1 MFGNQSV
8 NKNFHLVKILL
19 VLLLIFLD
27 QITKFYIEGNFTLF
41 ESLFINNFFS
51 ITFVVNYGFAFG
63 FLNNP
68 DSNQIIITLLLS
80 IIILYISSLMFTNK
94 DKIISLSFMAITAG
108 AVGNVIDRVLRGYVV
123 DFLDFNIFNYHW
135 PAFNLADSYISIGFI
150 MIMISIVL
158 GKKI

>member
-27 QITKFYIEGNFTLF
+27 QITKFYIEGNFTLY

-94 DKIISLSFMAITAG
+94 DKIISNWFKREME
-108 AVGNVIDRVLRGYVV
+108 
-123 DFLDFNIFNYHW
+123 
-135 PAFNLADSYISIGFI
+135 
-150 MIMISIVL
+150 
-158 GKKI
+158 